1 MNNITIKN
9 PFEGMSDIAE
19 YGVAPEKVFERYS
32 IEPFQYV
39 LKYLNEPINIF
50 LIGRTGVGKTMIL
63 SLFDPLYQKTLFSP
77 DYIDEKNPQ
86 YNERMKLLEVIPKE
100 IIGIQFTLNHP
111 YLLLNRFQGILLNEE
126 DWIDCFGDYFGHLLL
141 RNLILTINDLSSNDI
156 WREHNNIEDFDIY
169 QLDQIAKNYGEN
181 IGKKLIEFNGIQNWE
196 ELEDAVEKRINK
208 WENSVSDNR
217 TEKFTGP
224 ERTVDLIIPI
234 LTLKSE
240 LQIGKII
247 SNNTRFFVLLDQ
259 YETLYEHISDS
270 EGLIDFRP
278 LFNSAMKT
286 AHRGKTMIEFK
297 IGVRPYG
304 YKDNLKLFKSGA
316 KLDLDKECHELLLD
330 QLAEKYY
337 FNFIKDLTQK
347 CLSRSEHFNQYNT
360 RLNDL
365 FIDYDELKQIEQY
378 LGKSESLIRH
388 FSRFFKDYGKERE
401 NIIEKILKKTE
412 EIQKKSCKVLTQ
424 TILSYRIEEFL
435 LKKNNFD
442 ILDDFIE
449 KELQSIKSF
458 IANKYFD
465 NNRKSIKD
473 FTKYLEGSLF
483 IISSS
488 YRRSVKIY
496 SGFNTLRLVSSYIV
510 DNYIKIVSEIFNLYQ
525 LKYPDKTG
533 PIPGEIQSEAI
544 YNRSNNILKT
554 IESKLPHG
562 IKVKYFLM
570 NLGSLFRKLQLSTLL
585 KIPTP
590 NWFSLKNRI
599 LELPNLTKSEI
610 IILNELLSYGYLEEK
625 EHKDVIMKD
634 SSRYKYDLNKILCP
648 YFKLSIQGHKQPPY
662 IKGSASEFI
671 KDLIRIEDRDINHL
685 VNSLFKKDEN
695 FIKRIT
701 DWID

>member
-1 MNNITIKN
+1 MNNIIINN
-9 PFEGMSDIAE
+9 PFEGMFDIAE
-19 YGVAPEKVFERYS
+19 YGVTPEKVFERYS

-39 LKYLNEPINIF
+39 LKYLNEPINTF

-77 DYIDEKNPQ
+77 SYMDKMNPQ

-111 YLLLNRFQGILLNEE
+111 HLLLNRFQGILLSEE

-156 WREHNNIEDFDIY
+156 WREHNNIKDFSID
-169 QLDQIAKNYGEN
+169 QLNQIAINYGEE
-181 IGKKLIEFNGIQNWE
+181 IGKKLEEFNGIQNWE
-196 ELEDAVEKRINK
+196 ELVATVEKRINK
-208 WENSVSDNR
+208 WENSVIEYGK
-217 TEKFTGP
+217 EKFTGP
-224 ERTVDLIIPI
+224 ERTVDLIIPV
-234 LTLKSE
+234 LTLKRE

-247 SNNTRFFVLLDQ
+247 SNSTRFFIILDQ
-259 YETLYEHISDS
+259 YETLYEHISDPES
-270 EGLIDFRP
+270 LIDFRP

-337 FNFIKDLTQK
+337 LNFIKDLTKK
-347 CLSRSEHFNQYNT
+347 CFSRSEHFSHYADRINEI
-360 RLNDL
+360 
-365 FIDYDELKQIEQY
+365 FIEDNELEQIKQY
-378 LGKSESLIRH
+378 LGKSKSYLRH
-388 FSRFFKDYGKERE
+388 FSRFFKVFGKERE
-401 NIIEKILKKTE
+401 NIINKIIKKTK
-412 EIQKKSCKVLTQ
+412 EIHPKSYKILTQ

-435 LKKNNFD
+435 LKKNNFNN
-442 ILDDFIE
+442 LDDFIE
-449 KELQSIKSF
+449 EELLSLKLSLE
-458 IANKYFD
+458 NKYF
-465 NNRKSIKD
+465 NKKNKNVKD

-488 YRRSVKIY
+488 YRRSQKIY
-496 SGFNTLRLVSSYIV
+496 SGFNTLRLVSSNIV
-510 DNYIKIVSEIFNLYQ
+510 DNYIKIVLEIFNLYQ
-525 LKYPDKTG
+525 LNYPDKTG

-544 YNRSNNILKT
+544 YNRSNKIVKT

-599 LELPNLTKSEI
+599 LELPNLTISEK

-625 EHKDVIMKD
+625 EHKDVILKD
-634 SSRYKYDLNKILCP
+634 TRRYKYNLNKILCP
-648 YFKLSIQGHKQPPY
+648 YFKISIHGYKQPPY

-671 KDLIRIEDRDINHL
+671 KELINIEDRDINHL
-685 VNSLFKKDEN
+685 VNNLFKNDEN

-701 DWID
+701 DWMD